1 MIALASDHAGYE
13 YKENL
18 KKLLDGMKLPYR
30 DFGAQSKD
38 STDYPDWGHKAAQA
52 VSTGECDRGILV
64 CGTGIGMSIVAN
76 KHKGV
81 RAALCS
87 SATAARLARQHNDA
101 NVLTLGAG
109 LIGENLAMQIIDTWL
124 KAEFLGGRHAHRVD
138 KIVAIDKQYL
148 KSEK

>member
-13 YKENL
+13 YKEKL
-18 KKLLDGMKLPYR
+18 KKLLDEMKLPYR

-52 VSTGECDRGILV
+52 VSTGECDRGILI

-101 NVLTLGAG
+101 NVLTV
-109 LIGENLAMQIIDTWL
+109 GERVMGWECVVDVVKT
-124 KAEFLGGRHAHRVD
+124 FLTTTFEGGRHGRRVD
-138 KIVAIDKQYL
+138 KIHSL
-148 KSEK
+148 TGL